1 MVIILPLKQHNV
13 ANWLMI
19 YGFMTLPLTYLVS
32 KIVFAASYIL
42 VLSFLALWLLNS
54 AGFLGWLALLLSL
67 VYLCLTAML
76 RPEYLEISFRLLTVI
91 LIITS
96 ALRLSYVYDSYKLGR
111 LIRLTGFIGLVSA
124 LFGLKQFLFGYTDY
138 EMNIAA
144 NIGSVVDE
152 FLTLNSARSMGISFD
167 PLSQALLLGISFH
180 CFVFIDKSE
189 LRSFYKNIYFF
200 AQFCIV
206 VSLLL
211 TLNRAGI
218 IAFILSL
225 SMYLNFGMWVRL
237 FSGISGIFRAIILF
251 GFLYLI
257 FFILSLPEFDYPK
270 RALLSVFEVFGI
282 GDDTD
287 EFFNRAQS
295 LDKRISSAQ
304 TIVEFVKH
312 TPLGIRSEIA
322 DFSVNDVG
330 ILSPIFKYGLLGGG
344 VILTL
349 MYVPLAGVV
358 RYYFTKSESIHEENT
373 SRLIYSCYLIIIV
386 SSLSSFSI
394 DGTIMMLPS
403 WFIICL
409 AIRNTIR
416 KRLEVG

>member
-1 MVIILPLKQHNV
+1 MVIILLLKQHNV

-32 KIVFAASYIL
+32 KTVFLASYLL

-54 AGFLGWLALLLSL
+54 AGFFGWLALILSL

-180 CFVFIDKSE
+180 CFVFINKSE
-189 LRSFYKNIYFF
+189 LRRFYKNIYSF
-200 AQFCIV
+200 AQFCII

-211 TLNRAGI
+211 TLSRSAI
-218 IAFILSL
+218 IGFILSL
-225 SMYLNFGMWVRL
+225 SIYLNFGMLVRL
-237 FSGISGIFRAIILF
+237 FSGISGILRAIIFF
-251 GFLYLI
+251 GFLWLI
-257 FFILSLPEFDYPK
+257 FYILNLPEFDYPK

-295 LDKRISSAQ
+295 LDKRLSSAES
-304 TIVEFVKH
+304 IFEFVKH
-312 TPLGIRSEIA
+312 TPFGINKEITA
-322 DFSVNDVG
+322 FSVNDVG
-330 ILSPIFKYGLLGGG
+330 ILAPIFKYGLLGGG

-373 SRLIYSCYLIIIV
+373 SRLICSCYLVIIV
-386 SSLSSFSI
+386 SSLSSFSL

-403 WFIICL
+403 WFIICVAL
-409 AIRNTIR
+409 RKTMRN
-416 KRLEVG
+416 

>member
-1 MVIILPLKQHNV
+1 MVIILLLKQHNV

-32 KIVFAASYIL
+32 KTVFAASYIL

-180 CFVFIDKSE
+180 CFGFIHKSE

-225 SMYLNFGMWVRL
+225 SMLVRL

-251 GFLYLI
+251 GFLCLI
-257 FFILSLPEFDYPK
+257 FYILSLPEFDYPK

-304 TIVEFVKH
+304 TFVEFVKH
-312 TPLGIRSEIA
+312 TPFGIRNEIA

-349 MYVPLAGVV
+349 MYIPLAGVA
-358 RYYFTKSESIHEENT
+358 RYYVTVSKSIREENT
-373 SRLIYSCYLIIIV
+373 SRLIYSCYLVIV
-386 SSLSSFSI
+386 TSSIASFSL